1 MEEVRPCDLKSFNI
15 HESKNTVLSM
25 YKRKLPLCR
34 HAQLHSALL
43 RNARLAGEKQGLTN
57 PLRG

>member
-25 YKRKLPLCR
+25 YKRKISLCR
-34 HAQLHSALL
+34 HAQPHSVLL
-43 RNARLAGEKQGLTN
+43 RNAGLGGEKPGLAN
-57 PLRG
+57 PLHG